1 MMTSLASLPQPGYRT
16 AFGLAFSIAFLVH
29 LLLFCLSPMVEL
41 IMTEMQ
47 LSHAQ
52 FGFVFSVAMISLIL
66 FRLPWGLVAD
76 RRGYVGVLRIALVLS
91 TAAAVIRAVSHDYAG
106 LLVSQFILGLGL
118 AAAMPC
124 LGLMVRAWAQAR
136 PGLGTGIYFAGFA
149 VGNATALAVTPILL
163 TLMSWRQ
170 VFMLYA
176 AVAGAVSLAWFVLG
190 RSRPVVNSAVHWR
203 DIRVV
208 MRERLVWVLLFLLI
222 GSMGCYDTLASWM
235 PRVLQMKGLG
245 PEYASLLPAG
255 FLVAGPVT
263 GLLLDRFP
271 SRRMLVAFL
280 GVAAAACTALMLTT
294 SLPLLLFCL
303 FAVGFTTTGVSVT
316 SLTMPVERR
325 ELAPYAGTVVGF
337 VTSVSNVGPLVV
349 PVVFGY
355 LIDVTA
361 FYAASIGFVAVMAL
375 VLFLGCARLMK

>member
-1 MMTSLASLPQPGYRT
+1 MSLLASLPQPGYRT
-16 AFGLAFSIAFLVH
+16 AFGLAFIIAFLVH

-124 LGLMVRAWAQAR
+124 LGLMVRAWAHAR

-149 VGNATALAVTPILL
+149 VGNATALAATPVLL

-176 AVAGAVSLAWFVLG
+176 AVAGVVSLAWFVLG
-190 RSRPVVNSAVHWR
+190 RSRPVTNSAMHLG
-203 DIRVV
+203 DIRLV
-208 MRERLVWVLLFLLI
+208 MRERLVWVLLFLLV

-271 SRRMLVAFL
+271 SRRMLVALL
-280 GVAAAACTALMLTT
+280 GMAAAFCTALMLTT

-303 FAVGFTTTGVSVT
+303 FAVGFTTTGISVT

-325 ELAPYAGTVVGF
+325 ELSPYAGTVVGF

-361 FYAASIGFVAVMAL
+361 FYTASIGFVAVMAL
-375 VLFLGCARLMK
+375 ALFLGCSRLMK

>member
-1 MMTSLASLPQPGYRT
+1 MPQPGYRT
-16 AFGLAFSIAFLVH
+16 VFALAFVIAFLVH
-29 LLLFCLSPMVEL
+29 LLLFCLSPMVEIL
-41 IMTEMQ
+41 MTEMQ

-91 TAAAVIRAVSHDYAG
+91 AGAAGLRAVSDGYTG

-149 VGNATALAVTPILL
+149 VGNATALAATPVLL
-163 TLMSWRQ
+163 TLMSWRE
-170 VFMLYA
+170 VFLLYA
-176 AVAGAVSLAWFVLG
+176 GVAGVVCLLWFLLG
-190 RSRPVVNSAVHWR
+190 RSRPVANSAVHLG
-203 DIRVV
+203 DIRLV
-208 MRERLVWVLLFLLI
+208 MRERLVWVLLFLLV

-235 PRVLQMKGLG
+235 PRVLQMKGLE

-255 FLVAGPVT
+255 FLVAGPLT
-263 GLLLDRFP
+263 GLMLDRFP
-271 SRRMLVAFL
+271 SRRMLVVLL
-280 GVAAAACTALMLTT
+280 GVAAAAGTALMIST
-294 SLPLLLFCL
+294 SLPLLLVCL
-303 FAVGFTTTGVSVT
+303 FVVGFATTGVSVT
-316 SLTMPVERR
+316 SLTMPVERPQ
-325 ELAPYAGTVVGF
+325 LSPYAGTVVGF
-337 VTSVSNVGPLVV
+337 VTSASNVGPLVV

-355 LIDVTA
+355 LIDVTGT
-361 FYAASIGFVAVMAL
+361 YPASLAFVAVLGL
-375 VLFLGCARLMK
+375 VLFLGCAKLMK